1 MVGGPQRRAGHLQ
14 ADRRGLGLPGGDADG
29 GGALR
34 GGLPGGPVRVTAT
47 ATVAAA
53 GPLVGDVGVHLDGRV
68 AGAER
73 GGQAG
78 RGHEGAVPRHVDRA
92 GGDQVDVAED
102 AVAGVPAAA
111 RLLVGRADRDHV
123 LGDAVGVHQAGQVV
137 AEAGIGVGVVAEQL
151 AVQVHVRVAVHAV
164 ELDRDPLA
172 GQGSGQREVLAVPGQ
187 AARQEPG
194 GAARAGVVHRGELD
208 APVVRDVQLLP
219 AGIVEARIHG
229 VRVGAGRVGN
239 PVRVD
244 QRELPALAEVRDPVR
259 GGPRGQPGPGGLG
272 GPARQPPAPGLRR
285 PRPARRPP
293 RAEPGAATGRW
304 RAAASSSVILLI
316 GVHNVLVSPD
326 PPGSWCCQRGASAHS
341 GRRH

>member
-1 MVGGPQRRAGHLQ
+1 MAVWVCPAGTLTV
-14 ADRRGLGLPGGDADG
+14 AA
-29 GGALR
+29 ALR
-34 GGLPGGPVRVTAT
+34 GGLPRRAGQGDRHLHRRRG
-47 ATVAAA
+47 

-78 RGHEGAVPRHVDRA
+78 RGHERAVPRHVDRP

-123 LGDAVGVHQAGQVV
+123 RGDAVGVHQAGQVV
-137 AEAGIGVGVVAEQL
+137 AEAGVGVGVVAEQL
-151 AVQVHVRVAVHAV
+151 AVQVHVRIAVHAV

-172 GQGSGQREVLAVPGQ
+172 RQGRGQREVLAVPGQ

-208 APVVRDVQLLP
+208 APVVRHVQVLP
-219 AGIVEARIHG
+219 AGVVEARIHG

-259 GGPRGQPGPGGLG
+259 GGPRGQPGPGGG
-272 GPARQPPAPGLRR
+272 AGPPAVST
-285 PRPARRPP
+285 
-293 RAEPGAATGRW
+293 GAK
-304 RAAASSSVILLI
+304 AAAP
-316 GVHNVLVSPD
+316 SPA
-326 PPGSWCCQRGASAHS
+326 PAP
-341 GRRH
+341 RRT